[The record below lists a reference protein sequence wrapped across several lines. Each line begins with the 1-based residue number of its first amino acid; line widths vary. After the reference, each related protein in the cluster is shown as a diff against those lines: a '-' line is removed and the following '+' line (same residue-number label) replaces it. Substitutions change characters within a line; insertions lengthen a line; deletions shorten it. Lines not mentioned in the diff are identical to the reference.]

1 MMEHYLEPIERS
13 LSAAQ
18 KVAEQITQAIV
29 TGELEPGQRLVETA
43 IGERLGV
50 SRSPVRE
57 AFHQLEQIGLVE
69 KIPYRGVFVS
79 TLSREDVR
87 ELYTVREPLE
97 GLAARL
103 LAEGDNERAAAGLQD
118 VLDRMA
124 EAVAAGD
131 RRAVTEL
138 NADFH
143 DTLISLTRHGLL
155 QEVWAIV
162 GNRMRRFLFLSEPPF
177 DMVLQDAVARHEPIV
192 EAIAAG
198 DAERAQTEAQRHI
211 VAYGVKHEIR
221 LNHDPG
227 EASHTEVGRLPAE
240 QGEA

>member
-1 MMEHYLEPIERS
+1 MSENTLEPIERS

-18 KVAEQITQAIV
+18 KVTEQITQAIV
-29 TGELEPGQRLVETA
+29 TGEFEPGQRLVEAA

-57 AFHQLEQIGLVE
+57 AFHQLEQVGLVE
-69 KIPYRGVFVS
+69 KLPYRGVFVS
-79 TLSREDVR
+79 ALTRDDVR

-103 LAEGDNERAAAGLQD
+103 LAERDNKRAAAELQD
-118 VLDRMA
+118 ILDKMA
-124 EAVAAGD
+124 AAVAAD
-131 RRAVTEL
+131 DQRAVTEL

-143 DTLISLTRHGLL
+143 DTLIDLTGHRLL

-162 GNRMRRFLFLSEPPF
+162 GHRMRRFLFLSEPRS
-177 DMVLQDAVARHEPIV
+177 DMALREVVPLHRPIV

-198 DAERAQTEAQRHI
+198 DPERAKAEAQKH
-211 VAYGVKHEIR
+211 VATYGKKHELL
-221 LNHDPG
+221 LN
-227 EASHTEVGRLPAE
+227 R
-240 QGEA
+240 